1 MQLFKSKDK
10 FLQFTLNLESSKKF
24 SLKQGITK
32 TNENT
37 LNALKRFSMLERQ
50 SFKTFYLWGEKG
62 SGKTFWLRSWQME
75 KERGSIYIDSQVES
89 QFVPKKNN
97 WFLYVDNIEN
107 ADERFKSRLFDELI
121 NQHITNNR
129 FVFASKVDL
138 SILKTFNFREDFI
151 SRLKQGLVYH
161 LAELPDEEK
170 KNALRVHIHNLGWIK
185 CSSSP
190 AYDSLID
197 YMLTHLPR
205 ELGTLRLVLDKLNE
219 VAVKQ
224 KKTINLRSIKHFLE
238 EDEIY

>member
-1 MQLFKSKDK
+1 MATIQII
-10 FLQFTLNLESSKKF
+10 
-24 SLKQGITK
+24 GCR
-32 TNENT
+32 
-37 LNALKRFSMLERQ
+37 A
-50 SFKTFYLWGEKG
+50 
-62 SGKTFWLRSWQME
+62 
-75 KERGSIYIDSQVES
+75 
-89 QFVPKKNN
+89 
-97 WFLYVDNIEN
+97 
-107 ADERFKSRLFDELI
+107 
-121 NQHITNNR
+121 
-129 FVFASKVDL
+129 
-138 SILKTFNFREDFI
+138 FNFRDDFI

-185 CSSSP
+185 CSSSS

-205 ELGTLRLVLDKLNE
+205 ELGSLRLALDKLNE